1 MGKLRVSLIS
11 LAALVALSACGDR
24 DAAPNLMNLRNT
36 DRTPDEFSIL
46 PTTPLLQPETFAELP
61 VPTPGGINRTD
72 PTPAADAV
80 AALAGRVDA
89 GVAGDRGLI
98 ATVTRYGVGPD
109 IRTTLATEDEAF
121 RRANDG
127 LTLERLFNVNVYYKS
142 YRPQSLDK
150 YRELQRLRDAG
161 VRTPAAPPNPALL
174 EQ

>member
-1 MGKLRVSLIS
+1 MGKHRVSLMS

-24 DAAPNLMNLRNT
+24 DAAPSLMNLRTT

-46 PTTPLLQPETFAELP
+46 PTAPLQQPETYADLP
-61 VPTPGGINRTD
+61 VPTLGGVNRTD
-72 PTPAADAV
+72 PNPQADAV
-80 AALAGRVDA
+80 AALGGRIDA
-89 GVAGDRGLI
+89 GAGGDAGLI
-98 ATVTRYGVGPD
+98 ATVTRYGVGSD
-109 IRTTLATEDEAF
+109 IRTILATEDEAF

-127 LTLERLFNVNVYYKS
+127 LTLERLFNVNIYYKS